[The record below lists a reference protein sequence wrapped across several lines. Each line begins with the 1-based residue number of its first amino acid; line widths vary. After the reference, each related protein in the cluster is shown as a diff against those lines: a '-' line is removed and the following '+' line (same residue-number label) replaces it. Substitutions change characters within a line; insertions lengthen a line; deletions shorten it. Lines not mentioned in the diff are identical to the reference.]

1 MVRNNKRGGAAS
13 FKIGRKNVSVKWT
26 RPYILNKIAGLCP
39 PAALYLV
46 LSSLSFLGILFQNC
60 SDSTKYII
68 GDMMVDAPCHNAWF
82 FVGKLFYILIW
93 TWLLNMLCSKGFASV
108 SWFLVLLPFIAMFMI
123 LGMVMILLMKQ
134 KKEGFIEGNSS
145 ENAAKSSDDGTS
157 KAAKKEQK
165 EEEEEEEN
173 NSTTN

>member
-1 MVRNNKRGGAAS
+1 MVRNSKKGGAAS
-13 FKIGRKNVSVKWT
+13 FKIGRKNVNVKWT

-82 FVGKLFYILIW
+82 FVGKVFYILIW
-93 TWLLNMLCSKGFASV
+93 TWLLNMLCQKGFGSV

-123 LGMVMILLMKQ
+123 LGMVMIILMKQ
-134 KKEGFIEGNSS
+134 KKEGFKEGNDGDVKTDS
-145 ENAAKSSDDGTS
+145 DGTEDEQ
-157 KAAKKEQK
+157 KEKK
-165 EEEEEEEN
+165 EEEEKKKKKKN
-173 NSTTN
+173 

>member
-1 MVRNNKRGGAAS
+1 MVKNSKRGGAAS

-93 TWLLNMLCSKGFASV
+93 TWLLNMLCQKGFGSV

-123 LGMVMILLMKQ
+123 LGMVMIVLMKQ
-134 KKEGFIEGNSS
+134 KKEGFKEGSDVDLKNT
-145 ENAAKSSDDGTS
+145 DDGS
-157 KAAKKEQK
+157 NDNNN
-165 EEEEEEEN
+165 EEEEDDEEN
-173 NSTTN
+173 

>member
-1 MVRNNKRGGAAS
+1 MVRNSKRGGAAS

-93 TWLLNMLCSKGFASV
+93 TWLLNMLCQKGFGSV

-123 LGMVMILLMKQ
+123 LGMVMIVLMKQ
-134 KKEGFIEGNSS
+134 KKEGFKEGSDVDLKNT
-145 ENAAKSSDDGTS
+145 DDGTNDNNNN
-157 KAAKKEQK
+157 
-165 EEEEEEEN
+165 EEEEDDEEN
-173 NSTTN
+173 Q